1 MNLKRKLYHVAGAAL
16 LAILTIN
23 SLSSRASAAELI
35 TNGSFETGNFT
46 GWTAV
51 NAAGSWFNWQTVTAG
66 FTTGFNSPASP
77 PLGTR
82 AAFNGITANAGGVY
96 TLSQDVTLPAASTAS
111 LTWRHRYQ
119 LDYATF
125 CSGAACGTATY
136 SVQIL
141 NTSNV
146 VLQTLYTTTT
156 TGGTIAD
163 TGWFSGIALLNQ
175 YAGQTI
181 RIRFRT
187 AVTATLAGPGSLQID
202 GVSVQSP
209 AVPTSANAT
218 ISGRAATPTNIGIPR
233 AVITLTDQ
241 YGVTR
246 RALTNGLGTYAFDN
260 VPVGETYVISI
271 ANKRH
276 AFTEPTRVITVSDNV
291 ANLDFEAIF

>member
-1 MNLKRKLYHVAGAAL
+1 MNSKYKSFRVVGIAL
-16 LAILTIN
+16 LTTLMF
-23 SLSSRASAAELI
+23 SSFSTRAAAAELV

-77 PLGTR
+77 QVGTR

-96 TLSQDVTLPAASTAS
+96 TLSQDVTIPAASTAS

-146 VLQTLYTTTT
+146 VLQTLYTITT
-156 TGGTIAD
+156 TGGTISD
-163 TGWFSGIALLNQ
+163 TGWFSGVALLNQ

-187 AVTATLAGPGSLQID
+187 SVTATLAGPGSLEID

-209 AVPTSANAT
+209 AIPTSATAT
-218 ISGRAATPTNIGIPR
+218 ISGRATNSTGVGIPR
-233 AVITLTDQ
+233 SVISITDQ
-241 YGVTR
+241 FGVTR
-246 RALTNGLGTYAFDN
+246 RSMTNGFGYYVIDEIR
-260 VPVGETYVISI
+260 VGETYIVSI
-271 ANKRH
+271 ENKQY
-276 AFTEPTRVITVSDNV
+276 AFIEPTRVITVGDNI
-291 ANLDFEAIF
+291 ANLDFQALF

>member
-1 MNLKRKLYHVAGAAL
+1 MNTKRKLYHVVSAAM
-16 LAILTIN
+16 LTMLMIN
-23 SLSSRASAAELI
+23 SLSSKASAAELI
-35 TNGSFETGNFT
+35 TNGSFETGTFT

-51 NAAGSWFNWQTVTAG
+51 NAAGSWFSWQTVTAG

-77 PLGTR
+77 QVGTR

-96 TLSQDVTLPAASTAS
+96 TLSQDVTIPAASTAS

-146 VLQTLYTTTT
+146 LLQTLYTTTT
-156 TGGTIAD
+156 TGGTISD

-187 AVTATLAGPGSLQID
+187 NVTATLAGPGSLEID

-209 AVPTSANAT
+209 AIPTSANAT
-218 ISGRAATPTNIGIPR
+218 ISGRATNSTGVGVPR
-233 AVITLTDQ
+233 SVISITDQ
-241 YGVTR
+241 FGVTR
-246 RALTNGLGTYAFDN
+246 RSMTNGFGYYVIDE
-260 VPVGETYVISI
+260 VPVGETYIISI
-271 ANKRH
+271 SNKQY
-276 AFTEPTRVITVSDNV
+276 AFIEPTRVITVSDNI
-291 ANLDFEAIF
+291 ANLDFAALF